1 MIRSSSLHRATRKTK
16 SRSITCIAGTV
27 LLAAGLTACG
37 GAAPETDDNLIIGRV
52 MDTTT
57 LDPSR
62 SLCDTCQIYL
72 SAVYET
78 MVKANSADGPLEPL
92 LAETWTANADNT
104 EFTFKLRPDAV
115 FADGSPVEAKDVKW
129 SWERIQNLKSQ
140 PSYFM
145 DGITSVAAPDPQTVV
160 VTAAKPTSAFIN
172 VTSASYMGII
182 NSDIAIEN
190 GATADADAA
199 TTDKAEQW
207 FLTNSAGSGQYEL
220 QNYSEGSELAIKRNE
235 NYWGDKASF
244 SAVTIKEVSDSSAQ
258 LQQLQQGDIDL
269 AMQLSF
275 DAIDQIKSDPNIV
288 SEVVPTYNY
297 VYVALSPGVA
307 GGEALQDPRVRQA
320 IRMGIDYDA
329 VINASVAGNGDRQST
344 AIPNGFEGSADLPL
358 PEYDPEG
365 AKRLLAEAGHSGGLT
380 FDAVYPNF
388 TTYGVSFSTMFQSV
402 QQSLRNIG
410 VELTLTPMEYNSW
423 TDRINATG
431 IPLTAL
437 FFAPDHPDT
446 IQYAQYFGLIEGST
460 WLKRTRLPINP
471 VETQLVD
478 KALSE
483 SGAERTATYTEIG
496 RAMWDDAVILPVVN
510 PQMILGNSADVEGN
524 NYHITRNL
532 DLSVMRFKQ

>member
-1 MIRSSSLHRATRKTK
+1 VKPFSSPQRPTLQSK
-16 SRSITCIAGTV
+16 SRTIAGMAGA
-27 LLAAGLTACG
+27 LLLVAGLTACG
-37 GAAPETDDNLIIGRV
+37 GSGPAKEDNLIIGRV

-129 SWERIQNLKSQ
+129 SWERMQNIKGS

-145 DGITSVAAPDPQTVV
+145 DGIAGVEAPDPQTVV
-160 VTAAKPTSAFIN
+160 VTATKPTSAFVN

-190 GATADADAA
+190 GATADANAA

-220 QNYSEGSELAIKRNE
+220 ESYSEGSELALKRND
-235 NYWGDKASF
+235 NYWGDKGSF
-244 SAVTIKEVSDSSAQ
+244 SGVTIKEVSDSSAQ
-258 LQQLQQGDIDL
+258 LQQLQQGDIDV

-275 DAIDQIKSDPNIV
+275 DAIDQIESDPNIV

-307 GGEALQDPRVRQA
+307 GGEALLDPRVRQA

-329 VINASVAGNGDRQST
+329 AINASVAGNGDRQST

-365 AKRLLAEAGHSGGLT
+365 AKKLLAEAGHPDGLT

-402 QQSLRNIG
+402 QQSLQTIG
-410 VELTLTPMEYNSW
+410 VDLTLTPMEYNAW
-423 TDRINATG
+423 TDRINDTG

-446 IQYAQYFGLIEGST
+446 IQYEQYFGLIEGST
-460 WLKRTRLPINP
+460 WLERSRLPINP
-471 VETQLVD
+471 VEVQLVD

-483 SGAERTATYTEIG
+483 SGAERTKTYTEIG
-496 RAMWDDAVILPVVN
+496 QAMWDDAIILPVVN
-510 PQMILGNSADVEGN
+510 PQMILGNSADIEGN

>member
-1 MIRSSSLHRATRKTK
+1 VIRSSSLQAK
-16 SRSITCIAGTV
+16 SRRTIAGVAGAV
-27 LLAAGLTACG
+27 LLIAGLTACG
-37 GAAPETDDNLIIGRV
+37 GSPPAKQDNLIIGRV

-92 LAETWTANADNT
+92 LAESWTANADNT
-104 EFTFKLRPDAV
+104 EFTFRLRPDAV

-129 SWERIQNLKSQ
+129 SWERMQNIKGS

-145 DGITSVAAPDPQTVV
+145 DGITRVDAPDPHTVV
-160 VTAAKPTSAFIN
+160 VTSAKPHSAFIN

-190 GATADADAA
+190 GATADANAA

-207 FLTNSAGSGQYEL
+207 FLSNSAGSGQYEL
-220 QNYSEGSELAIKRNE
+220 QSYSEGSELAVKRND
-235 NYWGDKASF
+235 NYWGEKGSF
-244 SAVTIKEVSDSSAQ
+244 PVVTIKEVADSSAQ
-258 LQQLQQGDIDL
+258 LQQLQQGDIDM

-275 DAIDQIKSDPNIV
+275 DAIDQIESDPNIV

-307 GGEALQDPRVRQA
+307 GAEALKDPRVRQA
-320 IRMGIDYDA
+320 IRMGIDYEA
-329 VINASVAGNGDRQST
+329 AINASVAGRGDRQST
-344 AIPNGFEGSADLPL
+344 AIPNGFEGAADLQL
-358 PEYDPEG
+358 PDYDPEG
-365 AKRLLAEAGHSGGLT
+365 AKKLLAEAGHGTGLT

-388 TTYGVSFSTMFQSV
+388 TTYGVSFNTLFQSV
-402 QQSLRNIG
+402 QQSLRTIG
-410 VELTLTPMEYNSW
+410 VDLTLTPMEYNAW
-423 TDRINATG
+423 TDRINSAG
-431 IPLTAL
+431 IPFTAL

-446 IQYAQYFGLIEGST
+446 IQYEQYFGLIEGST
-460 WLKRTRLPINP
+460 WLKRSRLAINP
-471 VETQLVD
+471 VETQLVEL
-478 KALSE
+478 ALSQ
-483 SGAERTATYTEIG
+483 SGAERTQTYG
-496 RAMWDDAVILPVVN
+496 KLGQAMWDDAIILPIVN
-510 PQMILGNSADVEGN
+510 PQMILASSADITGN

-532 DLSVMRFKQ
+532 DLSVMRFAQ

>member
-1 MIRSSSLHRATRKTK
+1 M
-16 SRSITCIAGTV
+16 
-27 LLAAGLTACG
+27 
-37 GAAPETDDNLIIGRV
+37 
-52 MDTTT
+52 
-57 LDPSR
+57 
-62 SLCDTCQIYL
+62 
-72 SAVYET
+72 
-78 MVKANSADGPLEPL
+78 
-92 LAETWTANADNT
+92 
-104 EFTFKLRPDAV
+104 
-115 FADGSPVEAKDVKW
+115 
-129 SWERIQNLKSQ
+129 

-145 DGITSVAAPDPQTVV
+145 DGITSVEAPDPQTVV
-160 VTAAKPTSAFIN
+160 VRAEKPTSAFIN

-182 NSDIAIEN
+182 NSDLATEN

-199 TTDKAEQW
+199 TTDEAEQW
-207 FLTNSAGSGQYEL
+207 FLSNSAGSGQYEL
-220 QNYSEGSELAIKRNE
+220 QSYNEGSELAIKRNE
-235 NYWGDKASF
+235 NYWGEKAAFPS
-244 SAVTIKEVSDSSAQ
+244 VTIKEVSDSSAQ

-275 DAIDQIKSDPNIV
+275 DAIDQIESDPNIV

-320 IRMGIDYDA
+320 IRMGIDYEA
-329 VINASVAGNGDRQST
+329 VINASVAGRGDRQAT

-358 PEYDPEG
+358 PEYDPEA
-365 AKRLLAEAGHSGGLT
+365 AKKLLAEAGHGSGLT

-423 TDRINATG
+423 TDRVNATG

-446 IQYAQYFGLIEGST
+446 IQYAQYFGLVEGST
-460 WLKRTRLPINP
+460 WLERSRMPINP
-471 VETQLVD
+471 VETQLID

-496 RAMWDDAVILPVVN
+496 RAMWDDAIILPVVN